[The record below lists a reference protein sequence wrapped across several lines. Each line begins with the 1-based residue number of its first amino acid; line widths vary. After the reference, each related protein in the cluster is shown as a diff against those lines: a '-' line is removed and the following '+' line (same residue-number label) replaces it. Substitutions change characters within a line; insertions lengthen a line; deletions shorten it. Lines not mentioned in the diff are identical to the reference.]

1 MRVWLV
7 RFEETLPIDP
17 SPRLYR
23 MGMAANALR
32 AAGHNVVWWTSTF
45 DSRIHRLRYTSD
57 KVVDVDSNFQIRLLH
72 LGSGHS
78 RGVSVKRALVGLRQA
93 LRLRANVSLASKPD
107 IILCAMPAPELA
119 RMSVTLGKLY
129 KVPVLIDAR
138 DMWPDVFADLF
149 SPIKRMLITP
159 YIVAMRMVLRSAA
172 RKATGCIGITEPY
185 LDWILGYAGRPR
197 SAMDGVFPLGYT
209 EPKVDVEDK
218 ANAEKDLVSKVPDL
232 NNLDAFKVL
241 FLGRLNRTVWD
252 AFEPVLEAASRLRNH
267 SRPFQ
272 FLFAGAGDYA
282 EELKKRAQKHPEIV
296 FLGHLAPSQMAVLK
310 SRAHVALL
318 CIARRRDYQIS
329 LSNKIFEYL
338 SAGLPL
344 ASHLTGIV
352 GDLVTTEQ
360 CGFIYE
366 NGEELAAKLDELAKD
381 ESKCKSFG
389 QKARSVFLEKFD
401 ASKIYPKMVNHLEH
415 VVRAEK
421 AKQRQSN

>member
-45 DSRIHRLRYTSD
+45 DCRIHRLRYTSD
-57 KVVDVDSNFQIRLLH
+57 KVVDVDSGFQIRLLH

-78 RGVSVKRALVGLRQA
+78 RAVSVKRALVGLRQA
-93 LRLRANVSLASKPD
+93 IRLRANVSSAAKPD

-119 RMSVTLGKLY
+119 RMSVTLGNLY

-185 LDWILGYAGRPR
+185 LDWILGYAGRPQ

-209 EPKVDVEDK
+209 EPKVDAKDVAD
-218 ANAEKDLVSKVPDL
+218 AEKDLAAKVPDL
-232 NNLDAFKVL
+232 NNLDVFKVL

-252 AFEPVLEAASRLRNH
+252 AFEPVLEAASRLRNN

-272 FLFAGAGDYA
+272 FLFAGAGDCA
-282 EELKKRAQKHPEIV
+282 EELKKRAQKHPEII
-296 FLGHLAPSQMAVLK
+296 FLGHLGISQMAVLK

-366 NGEELAAKLDELAKD
+366 NGEELAAKLDDLAKD
-381 ESKCKSFG
+381 ESQRKALG

-401 ASKIYPKMVNHLEH
+401 AAQIYPKMVHHLEH
-415 VVRAEK
+415 VVSAEK